1 MATLR
6 EAVEELLER
15 DGWVFA
21 PVEGQPSTLAM
32 GYKGE
37 NGTWS
42 CYAHVDDDRGAL
54 VFYSVTD
61 RPVPEISRAAMAD
74 FLTRANFGLV
84 LGNFELDLTD
94 GETRFK
100 TSVEIGDAEPSPAL
114 LRSIVYAN
122 IAAMERYL
130 PGIDDVLRG
139 SHTPEEAIAECEQGM
154 PH

>member
-6 EAVEELLER
+6 EAVEEMLAK

-21 PVEGQPSTLAM
+21 PVEGQETLAM

-42 CYAHVDDDRGAL
+42 CYAHVDQERGTF

-61 RPVPEISRAAMAD
+61 RPVPERHRAAVAEY
-74 FLTRANFGLV
+74 LTLANFGLV
-84 LGNFELDLTD
+84 LGNFELDLGD

-100 TSVEIGDAEPSPAL
+100 TSAELGAAEPSLDL
-114 LRSIVYAN
+114 LRPIVYAN
-122 IAAMERYL
+122 IAAMDRYL
-130 PGIDDVLRG
+130 PGIDGVSRG
-139 SHTPEEAIAECEQGM
+139 SMTPQEAIAACEGGTVQ
-154 PH
+154 

>member
-6 EAVEELLER
+6 TVLEAVLEK

-21 PVEGQPSTLAM
+21 PVEGQATLAM

-37 NGTWS
+37 HGMWS
-42 CYAHVDDDRGAL
+42 CYAHVDEERSAL

-61 RPVPEISRAAMAD
+61 RPVPERYRQAASE

-84 LGNFELDLTD
+84 LGNFELDFSD

-100 TSVEIGDAEPSPAL
+100 TSVELGPTDPTPEL
-114 LRSIVYAN
+114 LRPVIYAN
-122 IAAMERYL
+122 IAAMDRYL
-130 PGIDDVLRG
+130 PGIDGVSRG
-139 SHTPEEAIAECEQGM
+139 SLTPQEAVALCEEGLAN
-154 PH
+154 